1 MARPVGSV
9 RLRWIIVLLAAGVIF
24 VLSDVLFTW
33 RQLTTSA
40 WSAATSSSSPRP
52 VRSGDSRAN
61 SATIQAIYDAVA
73 KANDSADVQKLTQYV
88 DRLSESEATDLLRKI
103 DPQATT
109 TATSAITAAKAAA
122 LVPPVTVSEDEK
134 DDDTLRMETEQLKAQ
149 EAENMK
155 EENRIKTLESQLLHS
170 LHNLT
175 QKTTEPRGIVLP
187 LYDDLVPLGLSLI
200 MELRSLG
207 VTLPVEIPHCGD
219 LNPKLTATIEKKSKQ
234 LGQIYVYNACELA
247 ANEKSLLDASKP
259 VFCKDLDECHKKFRT
274 FDIKVLGL
282 VYSRFEELMLVDAD
296 ALMMQS
302 PMSLWETEKYHKTGT
317 LFFNDRISQTNTSL
331 GYRPA
336 SRLHSND
343 LRHYLSNAD
352 VSVFRQLPTIQRE
365 KATTA
370 NDVAL
375 PFEPSDILLNSHA
388 WNGRSGHQMDS
399 SLLLWS
405 KKRQPRATAV
415 LASFISLNDVGRPPS
430 YGDKELFFVA
440 CELAETQYS
449 FSDFGVGA
457 AGSDFKDHGEGKS
470 IICGQSAQFYPVKSP
485 DESNVGLLY
494 LNSDAI
500 MEYKPKTQP
509 MFYSKARAA
518 DVYPGSFSD
527 WELPQDCPFDVTGVP
542 FSDLNAQRILMRQRL
557 HDIAVEWER
566 NALMSENES
575 EQTQADAA
583 VNTKLDVLLKQLS
596 DGTPFEEINAAPRT
610 EPVAVTPA
618 STTPEPQAVQQAN
631 KWAEF
636 MKTARERADLE
647 KQMETRLIH
656 SLNTLSQK
664 TSMPRGIVL
673 PLYDKITTL
682 GVSLVLQ
689 LRSLGVDLPIEIPH
703 CGDFDEAYG
712 EAIMKKTEQL
722 DEVYVY
728 NACKLAVTA
737 KSLLDPSKQLFCK
750 DLDNCHRRFRN
761 FAIKVLGVV
770 YSRFEEIMLMDAD
783 ALLFQSP
790 MPLWDTNKYQ
800 TTGTLFFN
808 DRIAE
813 ANFSMGLG
821 YKPANR
827 PNIMA
832 IEDYL
837 SKADVDL
844 FRNIPTLPRPNASAE
859 LIAADKSTV
868 TLHFQPSE
876 GLLRSHPW
884 NGRSAHRVDSSIL
897 LWNKKRQPRA
907 TAILASIIS
916 LNDVPRP
923 PSYGDK
929 EFFFVACELAE
940 SQYAFSDFATGSA
953 GPDFRNKGENKSII
967 CGSAAH
973 HFPEKS
979 ESTPIQE
986 VSLLYMNTDYIMRY
1000 KPKKS
1005 PMYYSAA
1012 RPRDFFPG
1020 TFEERKLLMM
1030 CPFDITGVKF
1040 SDAEVQ
1046 QIYQRQHFFDIA
1058 KDWED
1063 DFKEPAGAER
1073 EAAETLTNEKLEVL
1087 MDQIKNGPPLED
1099 ATDPPKDPDKEAQE
1113 KKAVELQA
1121 KADQLREQEK
1131 QLVHTLN
1138 QIAQQTTVKRGIV
1151 IPVYDGI
1158 IKLAISLV
1166 LELRTIGINEPIEM
1180 PHCGDLDEDAQKMY
1194 QTKQQ
1199 LGTIWFYNV
1208 CAKAERATS
1217 VMDSSRKVFCE
1228 KIEDCHAKF
1237 RGFIIKPLAV
1247 TFSRFEEIMMIDA
1260 DTTFFVSPAKLWD
1273 SEKYNKT
1280 GNFLMHDR
1288 ISHEIWFMAERVP
1301 GKPDVSVEQNYFAT
1315 FDVKPFRSLSTLER
1329 PKATVENKTPVKL
1342 NFEPSDFLLS
1352 SHSFNLRAG
1361 HQVDSSLVLWNKKRQ
1376 PRATAI
1382 LASFIALNDIPAPPS
1397 YGDKEFFFY
1406 ASELAETQYSFS
1418 DHAIG
1423 AVGTKLIDGGPKN
1436 STLCGDMAQVFP
1448 IHQDGVPDDD
1458 VPLFYFNSDRILWF
1472 RPKTEPVYY
1481 MKARPWEFYPG
1492 PFGERKQ
1499 ECPFGITAGKLSA
1512 EEERHLA
1519 GRQHIYEAVDAWH
1532 RVGKEKPANLDEQN
1546 LAIDGV
1552 LRKVIAEMQGKS
1564 PADVAPDPLRE
1575 SKQDNQ
1581 IERTT
1586 EMMERQLV
1594 YTLSQITQ
1602 RMTIKRGI
1610 VMPLYEPIA
1619 RLGFSLILELRA
1631 MGITLPIEV
1640 PHCTDLKPETVE
1652 LIRTKKELGEIR
1664 AYDVCELA
1672 ASAKSVT
1679 NASRPVFCDDIDG
1692 CRTKFRSFMI
1702 KPLAVSYSQ
1711 FEEILMLD
1719 ADTTFFVNPTVLF
1732 DSEKFKTTGN
1742 LLMHD
1747 RISHDWWF
1755 MAERASKKPDI
1766 SVEQKYFANFDV
1778 TPFRPLPTHARPKAT
1793 VENKTPVKLNFEPS
1807 DFLLSSHS
1815 FNLRSGHQ
1823 VDSSLVMWNK
1833 KRQPRA
1839 TAILASFV
1847 AQNDIASPPSYG
1859 DKELFFYA
1867 NELAET
1873 QYSFSDHAIGAVG
1886 TKVEDGGPKNSTL
1899 CGDMAQVFPIHQD
1912 GVPDDDVPLFYL
1924 NSDRI
1929 LHFKPDVEPVYYMKA
1944 RPWALYPGAFGKR
1957 PQECPFNITVGRF
1970 EEFHINHLAERRK
1983 LWEQVKAW

>member
-1 MARPVGSV
+1 MGSA
-9 RLRWIIVLLAAGVIF
+9 RLRWIALLLGAGVLV

-33 RQLTTSA
+33 RQLTTRA
-40 WSAATSSSSPRP
+40 GGA
-52 VRSGDSRAN
+52 VRSG
-61 SATIQAIYDAVA
+61 SAASPATAQAIYDAVA
-73 KANDSADVQKLTQYV
+73 RANDSADVQTLTHLV
-88 DRLSESEATDLLRKI
+88 DRLSESEAAELLQKI
-103 DPQATT
+103 GPTT
-109 TATSAITAAKAAA
+109 
-122 LVPPVTVSEDEK
+122 PPPTPAETR
-134 DDDTLRMETEQLKAQ
+134 DDDTLRLETERLKADEL
-149 EAENMK
+149 EAARREQ
-155 EENRIKTLESQLLHS
+155 RLKTLETQLLHS
-170 LHNLT
+170 LLSASQRT
-175 QKTTEPRGIVLP
+175 SEKRGVVLP
-187 LYDDLVPLGLSLI
+187 LFDDLAPLGLSLLL
-200 MELRSLG
+200 ELRSLG
-207 VTLPVEIPHCGD
+207 VVLPVEIPHCGD
-219 LNPKLTATIEKKSKQ
+219 LDPKIVASVEQKRQL
-234 LGQIYVYNACELA
+234 LGQVDVYDACELA
-247 ANEKSLLDASKP
+247 AKEKSLLDPSKP
-259 VFCKDLDECHKKFRT
+259 IFCKDLDECHRKFRT
-274 FDIKVLGL
+274 FDIKVLAV
-282 VYSRFEELMLVDAD
+282 VYSRFEELMLLDAD
-296 ALMMQS
+296 ALMLQN
-302 PMSLWETEKYHKTGT
+302 PMPLWESDKFQTTGT
-317 LFFNDRISQTNTSL
+317 LFFNDRISQTNFSL

-336 SRLHSND
+336 SRPDVTELQ
-343 LRHYLSNAD
+343 HYLSKAD
-352 VSVFRQLPTIQRE
+352 VSVFRQLPTLPRE

-370 NDVAL
+370 TKVFL

-405 KKRQPRATAV
+405 KTRQPRATAV
-415 LASFISLNDVGRPPS
+415 LASFVSLNDVGRPPS

-457 AGSDFKDHGEGKS
+457 AGSDFKDHGEDKS
-470 IICGQSAQFYPVKSP
+470 IICGQAAQFYPVKP
-485 DESNVGLLY
+485 QDDSNASLFY

-500 MEYKPKTQP
+500 MEYRPKAQP
-509 MFYSKARAA
+509 LYYSKARAA
-518 DVYPGSFSD
+518 DLYPGSFTD
-527 WELPQDCPFDVTGVP
+527 WELPQNCPFNVTGLP
-542 FSDLNAQRILMRQRL
+542 FSDLQVQRVLLRQRL

-566 NALMSENES
+566 NALTSENEN
-575 EQTQADAA
+575 ERVQADEL
-583 VNTKLDVLLKQLS
+583 VNAKLQALLKQMS
-596 DGTPFEEINAAPRT
+596 DGTPLEEATAAPGT
-610 EPVAVTPA
+610 EPTPTTDTPT
-618 STTPEPQAVQQAN
+618 STESQAVQQAN

-636 MKTARERADLE
+636 MKDARERAELE
-647 KQMETRLIH
+647 KLLETRLIH
-656 SLNTLSQK
+656 SLYTVSQQ
-664 TSMPRGIVL
+664 TSVQRGIVL

-682 GVSLVLQ
+682 GVSLILQ

-703 CGDFDEAYG
+703 CGDFDEEYG
-712 EAIMKKTEQL
+712 ETIMKKTEQL
-722 DEVYVY
+722 GEVYVY
-728 NACKLAVTA
+728 NVCKIAATA

-790 MPLWDTNKYQ
+790 MPLWETNKYQ
-800 TTGTLFFN
+800 TTGTLFSN

-821 YKPANR
+821 YRPANR
-827 PNIMA
+827 PDIMA

-844 FRNIPTLPRPNASAE
+844 FRHIPTLPRPNASAE

-876 GLLRSHPW
+876 GLLKSHPW

-907 TAILASIIS
+907 TSILASFIS

-929 EFFFVACELAE
+929 ELFFVACELAE
-940 SQYAFSDFATGSA
+940 TQYTFSEFATGSA
-953 GPDFRNKGENKSII
+953 GTDFRNHGHNKSIL

-979 ESTPIQE
+979 EDTPIQE

-1005 PMYYSAA
+1005 PIYYSAA

-1040 SDAEVQ
+1040 TDDEVQ
-1046 QIYQRQHFFDIA
+1046 QIYQRQHFFDISTEWGNNA
-1058 KDWED
+1058 KISD
-1063 DFKEPAGAER
+1063 AVER
-1073 EAAETLTNEKLEVL
+1073 EAADTLTNAKLQAL
-1087 MDQIKNGPPLED
+1087 YKRMKNGPPLED
-1099 ATDPPKDPDKEAQE
+1099 ATEPPKDPAKEEEERKAAE
-1113 KKAVELQA
+1113 LKKKTEELQA
-1121 KADQLREQEK
+1121 QEK

-1166 LELRTIGINEPIEM
+1166 LELRTIGITEPIEM
-1180 PHCGDLDEDAQKMY
+1180 PHCGDLNPNVQQMY
-1194 QTKQQ
+1194 LTKKQ

-1217 VMDSSRKVFCE
+1217 LLDSSRKVFCQ

-1237 RGFIIKPLAV
+1237 RGFIIKPLSV

-1288 ISHEIWFMAERVP
+1288 ISHEQWFMAERVP
-1301 GKPDVSVEQNYFAT
+1301 GNSQVSVEQNYFSK
-1315 FDVKPFRSLSTLER
+1315 FDVKPFRSLPTLER
-1329 PKATVENKTPVKL
+1329 PKATVENPTTVTL
-1342 NFEPSDFLLS
+1342 NFEPSDFLLR
-1352 SHSFNLRAG
+1352 SHSFNIRAG

-1382 LASFIALNDIPAPPS
+1382 LASFIALNDIPEPPS

-1423 AVGTKLIDGGPKN
+1423 AVGTKLLIDGGPKN

-1458 VPLFYFNSDRILWF
+1458 VPLFYFNSDRILYF

-1492 PFGERKQ
+1492 AFGERQQ
-1499 ECPFGITAGKLSA
+1499 ECPFDITVGKLSE

-1519 GRQHIYEAVDAWH
+1519 GRQHLYEVVDAWD
-1532 RVGKEKPANLDEQN
+1532 RVASQKPANLDEKN
-1546 LAIDGV
+1546 ASIDEV
-1552 LRKVIAEMQGKS
+1552 LRKTIAEMQGKD
-1564 PADVAPDPLRE
+1564 PAGVAPAPPRE
-1575 SKQDNQ
+1575 SKQVDQ
-1581 IERTT
+1581 VERTT
-1586 EMMERQLV
+1586 QMMEKQLV

-1602 RMTIKRGI
+1602 TTTTKRGI

-1631 MGITLPIEV
+1631 MGIKLPIEV

-1652 LIRTKKELGEIR
+1652 IIRTKKELGEIR

-1672 ASAKSVT
+1672 ANAKSVR
-1679 NASRPVFCDDIDG
+1679 NASRPVFCDDIDA

-1702 KPLAVSYSQ
+1702 KPLAVTYSQ

-1719 ADTTFFVNPTVLF
+1719 ADTTFFINPTVLF
-1732 DSEKFKTTGN
+1732 ESDKFKTTGN

-1755 MAERASKKPDI
+1755 MAERVSGKPDV
-1766 SVEQKYFANFDV
+1766 SVEQNYFATFDV
-1778 TPFRPLPTHARPKAT
+1778 TPFRPLPTLERPKAT
-1793 VENKTPVKLNFEPS
+1793 VENKTPVKLNFDPS

-1847 AQNDIASPPSYG
+1847 AQNDLASPPSYG

-1867 NELAET
+1867 SELAET

-1899 CGDMAQVFPIHQD
+1899 CGDMAQVFPIHHD
-1912 GVPDDDVPLFYL
+1912 GVADDDVPLFYL

-1929 LHFKPDVEPVYYMKA
+1929 LYFKPDVEPVYYMKA
-1944 RPWALYPGAFGKR
+1944 RPWAHYPGAFGKR

-1970 EEFHINHLAERRK
+1970 EEPHINHLAERRK
-1983 LWEQVKAW
+1983 FFEQVKAW

>member
-1 MARPVGSV
+1 MARSFGSV
-9 RLRWIIVLLAAGVIF
+9 RLRWIVLLLGAGVVV

-40 WSAATSSSSPRP
+40 WNSVSTFPQATSHSDARARP
-52 VRSGDSRAN
+52 
-61 SATIQAIYDAVA
+61 ATVQAIYDAVA
-73 KANDSADVQKLTQYV
+73 KANNSADANQLTQLV
-88 DRLSESEATDLLRKI
+88 DRLSESEVTELLHQIK
-103 DPQATT
+103 PTAVT
-109 TATSAITAAKAAA
+109 TAKMAASI
-122 LVPPVTVSEDEK
+122 PPVTLLPDDK
-134 DDDTLRMETEQLKAQ
+134 DDDTLRMETEELKAGEV
-149 EAENMK
+149 EAMK
-155 EENRIKTLESQLLHS
+155 EENRIKTLETQLLYS
-170 LHNLT
+170 LHNVT
-175 QKTTEPRGIVLP
+175 QKTSEPRGIVLP
-187 LYDDLVPLGLSLI
+187 LFDDLVPLGLSLV

-207 VTLPVEIPHCGD
+207 VILPVEIPHCGD
-219 LNPKLTATIEKKSKQ
+219 LNPKLVATIEKKAKQ
-234 LGQIYVYNACELA
+234 LGQAYVYDACELA
-247 ANEKSLLDASKP
+247 AKEKSLLDASKP
-259 VFCKDLDECHKKFRT
+259 IFCKDLDECHDKFRT
-274 FDIKVLGL
+274 FDIKLLG
-282 VYSRFEELMLVDAD
+282 VIYSRFEELMLLDAD
-296 ALMMQS
+296 VIMMQN
-302 PMSLWETEKYHKTGT
+302 PMPLWEAEKFMKTGT

-336 SRLHSND
+336 SRLHTTD
-343 LRHYLSNAD
+343 LRHYLLNAD
-352 VSVFRQLPTIQRE
+352 VSIFRQLPTIERE
-365 KATTA
+365 KSAMGS
-370 NDVAL
+370 DVAL

-415 LASFISLNDVGRPPS
+415 LASFVSLNDVGRPPS
-430 YGDKELFFVA
+430 YGDKELFFLA
-440 CELAETQYS
+440 CELAETQYV

-457 AGSDFKDHGEGKS
+457 AGSDFKNHGDGKS
-470 IICGQSAQFYPVKSP
+470 IICGQPAQFYPVKP
-485 DESNVGLLY
+485 QDGNNVSVLY

-500 MEYKPKTQP
+500 MEYKPRTQP
-509 MFYSKARAA
+509 LYYSKARAA
-518 DVYPGSFSD
+518 EVYPGSFSD
-527 WELPQDCPFDVTGVP
+527 WELPQDCPFDVTGMP
-542 FSDLNAQRILMRQRL
+542 FSALQVQHILLRQRL

-566 NALMSENES
+566 NALLSENGS
-575 EQTQADAA
+575 EQAQADAQA
-583 VNTKLDVLLKQLS
+583 NTKLEALLKQLS
-596 DGTPFEEINAAPRT
+596 AGVPFEEATAAPGT
-610 EPVAVTPA
+610 EPVASTPA
-618 STTPEPQAVQQAN
+618 TTSPEPQAVQQAN
-631 KWAEF
+631 KWAEL
-636 MKTARERADLE
+636 MKTARERTELE
-647 KQMETRLIH
+647 KRMETRLIH
-656 SLNTLSQK
+656 SLNTLSQQ
-664 TSMPRGIVL
+664 TSVPRGIVL

-689 LRSLGVDLPIEIPH
+689 LRSLGADIPIEIPH
-703 CGDFDEAYG
+703 CGDFDEDYG
-712 EAIMKKTEQL
+712 EALMKKSEQL
-722 DEVYVY
+722 GEIYVY
-728 NACKLAVTA
+728 NACKLAVTS
-737 KSLLDPSKQLFCK
+737 KSLLDPAKPLFCK
-750 DLDNCHRRFRN
+750 DLDNCHRRYRN

-790 MPLWDTNKYQ
+790 MSLWETKKYQ

-821 YKPANR
+821 YRPANR
-827 PNIMA
+827 PNVMA

-844 FRNIPTLPRPNASAE
+844 YRNIPTLSRPNAPAE

-876 GLLRSHPW
+876 GLLKSHPW

-907 TAILASIIS
+907 TAILASFIS
-916 LNDVPRP
+916 LNDLPRP

-929 EFFFVACELAE
+929 ELFFVACELAE
-940 SQYAFSDFATGSA
+940 TQYAFSEFATGSA
-953 GPDFRNKGENKSII
+953 GSDFRNKGEDKSII

-973 HFPEKS
+973 YFPEKS
-979 ESTPIQE
+979 DDTPIKQ
-986 VSLLYMNTDYIMRY
+986 VSLLYMNSDYIMRY

-1040 SDAEVQ
+1040 TDAEVQ
-1046 QIYQRQHFFDIA
+1046 QVYQRQHFFNIA
-1058 KDWED
+1058 KEWED
-1063 DFKEPAGAER
+1063 DAKEPTLAER

-1087 MDQIKNGPPLED
+1087 LDRTKNGPPLED
-1099 ATDPPKDPDKEAQE
+1099 ATEPPKDPMKEKQE
-1113 KKAVELQA
+1113 KRAAELQA
-1121 KADQLREQEK
+1121 KANELQEQEK

-1166 LELRTIGINEPIEM
+1166 LELRTMGIKEPIEM
-1180 PHCGDLDEDAQKMY
+1180 PHCGDLDPNVQKMY
-1194 QTKQQ
+1194 LTKKQ

-1208 CAKAERATS
+1208 CAKAARATS

-1237 RGFIIKPLAV
+1237 RGFIIKPLSV

-1273 SEKYNKT
+1273 SDKYNKT

-1288 ISHEIWFMAERVP
+1288 ISHEQWFMAERVP

-1315 FDVKPFRSLSTLER
+1315 FDVKLFRSLATLER
-1329 PKATVENKTPVKL
+1329 PKATLTNPTSVELK
-1342 NFEPSDFLLS
+1342 FEPSDFLLS
-1352 SHSFNLRAG
+1352 SHSFNIRAG
-1361 HQVDSSLVLWNKKRQ
+1361 HQVDSSLVLWNKKKQ

-1382 LASFIALNDIPAPPS
+1382 LASFVALNDIPEPPS

-1423 AVGTKLIDGGPKN
+1423 AVGTNFLIDGGPKN

-1472 RPKTEPVYY
+1472 RPKKEPVYY

-1492 PFGERKQ
+1492 AFGERKQ
-1499 ECPFGITAGKLSA
+1499 ECPFDITVGKLSE

-1519 GRQHIYEAVDAWH
+1519 GRQHIYEVVDAWD
-1532 RVGKEKPANLDEQN
+1532 RVAKEKPVNLDDQN
-1546 LAIDGV
+1546 VAIDEV
-1552 LRKVIAEMQGKS
+1552 LRKVIAEMQGKNL
-1564 PADVAPDPLRE
+1564 ADVAPAPPRE
-1575 SKQDNQ
+1575 SKQNDQ
-1581 IERTT
+1581 VERTT
-1586 EMMERQLV
+1586 QMMEKQLV

-1602 RMTIKRGI
+1602 RTTIKRGI

-1672 ASAKSVT
+1672 AGARSVI

-1732 DSEKFKTTGN
+1732 DSAKFKTTGN

-1755 MAERASKKPDI
+1755 MAERASKNPDV
-1766 SVEQKYFANFDV
+1766 SVEQKYFADFDV
-1778 TPFRPLPTHARPKAT
+1778 TPFRPLPTLERPKAT
-1793 VENKTPVKLNFEPS
+1793 VENKTPVTLNFEPS

-1847 AQNDIASPPSYG
+1847 AQNDISSPPSYG

-1867 NELAET
+1867 SELAET

-1886 TKVEDGGPKNSTL
+1886 TKVVDGGPKNSTL
-1899 CGDMAQVFPIHQD
+1899 CGDMAQIFPIHQD
-1912 GVPDDDVPLFYL
+1912 GVADDDVPLFYL

-1929 LHFKPDVEPVYYMKA
+1929 LYFKPDVEPVYYMKA
-1944 RPWALYPGAFGKR
+1944 RPWTHYPGAFGGR
-1957 PQECPFNITVGRF
+1957 PQECPFDITVGRF
-1970 EEFHINHLAERRK
+1970 EESHINHLAERRK
-1983 LWEQVKAW
+1983 FSEQVKAW

>member
-1 MARPVGSV
+1 MGLA
-9 RLRWIIVLLAAGVIF
+9 LL
-24 VLSDVLFTW
+24 L
-33 RQLTTSA
+33 
-40 WSAATSSSSPRP
+40 
-52 VRSGDSRAN
+52 
-61 SATIQAIYDAVA
+61 
-73 KANDSADVQKLTQYV
+73 
-88 DRLSESEATDLLRKI
+88 
-103 DPQATT
+103 
-109 TATSAITAAKAAA
+109 
-122 LVPPVTVSEDEK
+122 
-134 DDDTLRMETEQLKAQ
+134 
-149 EAENMK
+149 
-155 EENRIKTLESQLLHS
+155 
-170 LHNLT
+170 
-175 QKTTEPRGIVLP
+175 
-187 LYDDLVPLGLSLI
+187 
-200 MELRSLG
+200 ELRALG
-207 VTLPVEIPHCGD
+207 VALPVELAHCGD
-219 LNPKLTATIEKKSKQ
+219 LSEQLVASIRRKGEQ
-234 LGQIYVYNACELA
+234 LGAVSVYDACELA
-247 ANEKSLLDASKP
+247 ARETSLLDGSKP
-259 VFCKDLDECHKKFRT
+259 VFCRGLDDCHARFRT
-274 FDIKVLGL
+274 RDLQVLAL
-282 VYSRFEELMLVDAD
+282 VYSRFQELMLLDAD
-296 ALMMQS
+296 ALLLQS
-302 PMSLWETEKYHKTGT
+302 PMPLWDTDKFRRTGT
-317 LFFNDRISQTNTSL
+317 LFFHDRVGHPNASL
-331 GYRPA
+331 GLRPA
-336 SRLHSND
+336 SRPAVTELQN
-343 LRHYLSNAD
+343 YLSNAD
-352 VSVFRQLPTIQRE
+352 VTAFRQLPTIPRE
-365 KATTA
+365 KATVAT
-370 NDVAL
+370 DVQL
-375 PFEPSDILLNSHA
+375 LFEPSDILLNSHA
-388 WNGRSGHQMDS
+388 WNGRSGHQLDS

-415 LASFISLNDVGRPPS
+415 LASFVALNDIDRPPS
-430 YGDKELFFVA
+430 DGAKELFFVA
-440 CELAETQYS
+440 CELAETQYA
-449 FSDFGVGA
+449 FSDFAVGA

-470 IICGQSAQFYPVKSP
+470 VLCGQPAQFFPVKPADNSKA
-485 DESNVGLLY
+485 SLLY

-509 MFYSKARAA
+509 MYYSKERGS
-518 DVYPGSFSD
+518 DFYPGSFSD
-527 WELPQDCPFDVTGVP
+527 WELPQDCPFDVTGIP
-542 FSDLNAQRILMRQRL
+542 FSEIQAQRVLFRQHL
-557 HDIAVEWER
+557 HDVTVEWER
-566 NALMSENES
+566 NALMSENEN
-575 EQTQADAA
+575 ERTQADGL
-583 VNTKLDVLLKQLS
+583 VNTKLQTLLQQFS
-596 DGTPFEEINAAPRT
+596 AGTPLEEASSAHATAPPATRAPETELTSPPATT
-610 EPVAVTPA
+610 EPQVNEQ
-618 STTPEPQAVQQAN
+618 SN
-631 KWAEF
+631 KWSES
-636 MKTARERADLE
+636 MKNARERAELE
-647 KQMETRLIH
+647 KLMETRLIH
-656 SLNTLSQK
+656 SLHTLSQQ
-664 TSMPRGIVL
+664 TSVQRGIIL

-682 GVSLVLQ
+682 GVSLILQ

-703 CGDFDEAYG
+703 CGDFDEEYG
-712 EAIMKKTEQL
+712 EIMMQKTEQL
-722 DEVYVY
+722 GEVYVY

-737 KSLLDPSKQLFCK
+737 KSLLDPEKPLFCK
-750 DLDNCHRRFRN
+750 DLNACHRRYRN

-770 YSRFEEIMLMDAD
+770 YSRFEEVMLMDAD

-790 MPLWDTNKYQ
+790 MPLWETKKYQ

-821 YKPANR
+821 YRPAKR

-837 SKADVDL
+837 SKANVDL
-844 FRNIPTLPRPNASAE
+844 FRHIPTLTRPNASAE
-859 LIAADKSTV
+859 LIEADRSTV

-876 GLLRSHPW
+876 GLLKSHPW

-907 TAILASIIS
+907 TSILASFIS
-916 LNDVPRP
+916 LNDLPRP

-929 EFFFVACELAE
+929 ELFFVACELAE
-940 SQYAFSDFATGSA
+940 TQYTFSDFATGSA
-953 GPDFRNKGENKSII
+953 GSDFRNKGENKSVI

-979 ESTPIQE
+979 DNTPIQE

-1020 TFEERKLLMM
+1020 TFEERKLMMM

-1040 SDAEVQ
+1040 NDVEVK
-1046 QIYQRQHFFDIA
+1046 QIYQRQQFFYISTEWENNA
-1058 KDWED
+1058 KEKD
-1063 DFKEPAGAER
+1063 GAKR
-1073 EAAETLTNEKLEVL
+1073 EAADSITNEKLRAL
-1087 MDQIKNGPPLED
+1087 LKLGPPLED
-1099 ATDPPKDPDKEAQE
+1099 ITDPPKDPFKEEEA
-1113 KKAVELQA
+1113 KKAAELKKKADELQT
-1121 KADQLREQEK
+1121 LEK
-1131 QLVHTLN
+1131 QLVYTLN
-1138 QIAQQTTVKRGIV
+1138 HIAQQTTVKRGIV

-1166 LELRTIGINEPIEM
+1166 LELRTIGITEPVEM
-1180 PHCGDLDEDAQKMY
+1180 PHCGDLNPEAQKTY
-1194 QTKQQ
+1194 LSKKQ

-1208 CAKAERATS
+1208 CERAARTTS
-1217 VMDSSRKVFCE
+1217 LLDSSRKVFCE
-1228 KIEDCHAKF
+1228 KVEDCHAKF
-1237 RGFIIKPLAV
+1237 RGFIIKPLSV

-1273 SEKYNKT
+1273 SDKYKNT

-1288 ISHEIWFMAERVP
+1288 ISHEQWFMAERVP
-1301 GKPDVSVEQNYFAT
+1301 GNPEISVEQSYFSK
-1315 FDVKPFRSLSTLER
+1315 FDVTPFRSLSTLER
-1329 PKATVENKTPVKL
+1329 PKATIANPTTVTL
-1342 NFEPSDFLLS
+1342 NFEPSDFLLK
-1352 SHSFNLRAG
+1352 SHSFNIRAG

-1382 LASFIALNDIPAPPS
+1382 LASFIALNDIAAPPS

-1458 VPLFYFNSDRILWF
+1458 VPLFYFNSDRILYF

-1481 MKARPWEFYPG
+1481 MKARPWDFYPG
-1492 PFGERKQ
+1492 AFGERKQ
-1499 ECPFGITAGKLSA
+1499 ECPFDITVGKLS
-1512 EEERHLA
+1512 EEQERHLE
-1519 GRQHIYEAVDAWH
+1519 GRQHIYEVVDAWD
-1532 RVGKEKPANLDEQN
+1532 RVASQKPENLDEQN
-1546 LAIDGV
+1546 ASIEQV
-1552 LRKVIAEMQGKS
+1552 LRKVIAEMQGKN
-1564 PADVAPDPLRE
+1564 PADLSSSPPRE
-1575 SKQDNQ
+1575 NKQDNQ

-1586 EMMERQLV
+1586 QMMERQLV

-1602 RMTIKRGI
+1602 RTTIKRGI

-1619 RLGFSLILELRA
+1619 KLGFSLILELRA
-1631 MGITLPIEV
+1631 MGVTLPIEV
-1640 PHCTDLKPETVE
+1640 PHCSDLKAETVE
-1652 LIRTKKELGEIR
+1652 LVRTRTELGEIR

-1679 NASRPVFCDDIDG
+1679 NSSRPVFCDDIEG
-1692 CRTKFRSFMI
+1692 CRAKFRSFMI
-1702 KPLAVSYSQ
+1702 KPLAVTYSQ

-1732 DSEKFKTTGN
+1732 DSDKFKTTGN

-1755 MAERASKKPDI
+1755 MAERVSDKLDV
-1766 SVEQKYFANFDV
+1766 SVEQNYFSNFDV
-1778 TPFRPLPTHARPKAT
+1778 TPFRPLPTLERPKAT
-1793 VENKTPVKLNFEPS
+1793 VENKTPVTLKFEPS

-1815 FNLRSGHQ
+1815 FNRRSGHQ

-1886 TKVEDGGPKNSTL
+1886 TKVEDHGPKKSTL

-1912 GVPDDDVPLFYL
+1912 GVPDDHVPLFYL

-1929 LHFKPDVEPVYYMKA
+1929 LYFKPDVEPIEHVLLLEVNRYETVQSIGLNKAVLANASAELLVPGSWVGDMASKTTRSSSTLSLYYM
-1944 RPWALYPGAFGKR
+1944 
-1957 PQECPFNITVGRF
+1957 
-1970 EEFHINHLAERRK
+1970 
-1983 LWEQVKAW
+1983 

>member
-1 MARPVGSV
+1 MARPLGSV
-9 RLRWIIVLLAAGVIF
+9 RLRWIVLLLAAGVIF

-40 WSAATSSSSPRP
+40 WSAATSPRA
-52 VRSGDSRAN
+52 VHSGDTRAN
-61 SATIQAIYDAVA
+61 PATIQAIYDAVA
-73 KANDSADVQKLTQYV
+73 KASDSADVQKLTQLV

-103 DPQATT
+103 DPKTT
-109 TATSAITAAKAAA
+109 TAATAAITAAKTAAS
-122 LVPPVTVSEDEK
+122 VPPVAVSEDEK
-134 DDDTLRMETEQLKAQ
+134 DDDTLRIETEQLKAQ
-149 EAENMK
+149 EVEAMK
-155 EENRIKTLESQLLHS
+155 EENRIKMLESQLLHS
-170 LHNLT
+170 LHTTT
-175 QKTTEPRGIVLP
+175 QKTTAPRGIVLP

-200 MELRSLG
+200 IELRSLG
-207 VTLPVEIPHCGD
+207 AMLPVEIPHCGD
-219 LNPKLTATIEKKSKQ
+219 LNPKFITTIEKRSKQ
-234 LGQIYVYNACELA
+234 LGQVDVYDVCDLA
-247 ANEKSLLDASKP
+247 TKEKSLLDASKP
-259 VFCKDLDECHKKFRT
+259 IFCKDLDECHSKFRT
-274 FDIKVLGL
+274 FDIKIL
-282 VYSRFEELMLVDAD
+282 AD
-296 ALMMQS
+296 Q
-302 PMSLWETEKYHKTGT
+302 PDQHVVG
-317 LFFNDRISQTNTSL
+317 F
-331 GYRPA
+331 RPA
-336 SRLHSND
+336 SRLHSTD

-352 VSVFRQLPTIQRE
+352 VSVFRQLPTLQRE
-365 KATTA
+365 KATVV

-415 LASFISLNDVGRPPS
+415 LASFIALNDVGRPPS

-440 CELAETQYS
+440 CELAETQYT

-457 AGSDFKDHGEGKS
+457 AGSDFKDHGEDKS
-470 IICGQSAQFYPVKSP
+470 IICGQRAQGY
-485 DESNVGLLY
+485 Y
-494 LNSDAI
+494 CA
-500 MEYKPKTQP
+500 
-509 MFYSKARAA
+509 
-518 DVYPGSFSD
+518 
-527 WELPQDCPFDVTGVP
+527 
-542 FSDLNAQRILMRQRL
+542 
-557 HDIAVEWER
+557 
-566 NALMSENES
+566 
-575 EQTQADAA
+575 
-583 VNTKLDVLLKQLS
+583 
-596 DGTPFEEINAAPRT
+596 RT
-610 EPVAVTPA
+610 EPAAITPA
-618 STTPEPQAVQQAN
+618 PTSLEPQAAEQVN

-636 MKTARERADLE
+636 MKNARERAELE

-656 SLNTLSQK
+656 SLHTLSQQ
-664 TSMPRGIVL
+664 TSVPRGIVL

-682 GVSLVLQ
+682 GVSLILQ

-712 EAIMKKTEQL
+712 ETIMKKRDSWGKSMSIVLQGSGQL
-722 DEVYVY
+722 PPSLPELRHQGTRRRL
-728 NACKLAVTA
+728 LA
-737 KSLLDPSKQLFCK
+737 L
-750 DLDNCHRRFRN
+750 RR
-761 FAIKVLGVV
+761 V
-770 YSRFEEIMLMDAD
+770 MLMDAD

-790 MPLWDTNKYQ
+790 MSLWETNKYQ

-844 FRNIPTLPRPNASAE
+844 FRNIPTLARPNASAE

-876 GLLRSHPW
+876 GLLKSHPW

-940 SQYAFSDFATGSA
+940 AQYSFSDFATGSA
-953 GPDFRNKGENKSII
+953 GTDFRNKGENKSII

-979 ESTPIQE
+979 EDTPIQE
-986 VSLLYMNTDYIMRY
+986 VGLLYMNTDYIMRY
-1000 KPKKS
+1000 KPKKA

-1030 CPFDITGVKF
+1030 CPFDITGVKIT
-1040 SDAEVQ
+1040 DAEAQ
-1046 QIYQRQHFFDIA
+1046 QIYQRQHFFGIA
-1058 KDWED
+1058 KEWED
-1063 DFKEPAGAER
+1063 DAKEP
-1073 EAAETLTNEKLEVL
+1073 TVL
-1087 MDQIKNGPPLED
+1087 STSLIHQRTRTKTHRKRRLPSCKRRRN
-1099 ATDPPKDPDKEAQE
+1099 K
-1113 KKAVELQA
+1113 
-1121 KADQLREQEK
+1121 LREQEK

-1158 IKLAISLV
+1158 IKLAISL
-1166 LELRTIGINEPIEM
+1166 
-1180 PHCGDLDEDAQKMY
+1180 
-1194 QTKQQ
+1194 
-1199 LGTIWFYNV
+1199 
-1208 CAKAERATS
+1208 AERATS

-1247 TFSRFEEIMMIDA
+1247 NVLKSLVQSSCGPSSGLVA
-1260 DTTFFVSPAKLWD
+1260 GV
-1273 SEKYNKT
+1273 
-1280 GNFLMHDR
+1280 
-1288 ISHEIWFMAERVP
+1288 
-1301 GKPDVSVEQNYFAT
+1301 VEQEA
-1315 FDVKPFRSLSTLER
+1315 
-1329 PKATVENKTPVKL
+1329 
-1342 NFEPSDFLLS
+1342 
-1352 SHSFNLRAG
+1352 
-1361 HQVDSSLVLWNKKRQ
+1361 
-1376 PRATAI
+1376 ATARYCDSGI
-1382 LASFIALNDIPAPPS
+1382 FHCAKRYSVPPS

-1406 ASELAETQYSFS
+1406 ASELAEAQYSFS

-1499 ECPFGITAGKLSA
+1499 ECPFGITAGKLST

-1532 RVGKEKPANLDEQN
+1532 RVAKEKPANLDEQN
-1546 LAIDGV
+1546 IAIDGV

-1564 PADVAPDPLRE
+1564 PADVAPAPPRE
-1575 SKQDNQ
+1575 NKQNDQ
-1581 IERTT
+1581 VERTT

-1602 RMTIKRGI
+1602 RTTTKRGI

-1619 RLGFSLILELRA
+1619 RLGLSLILELRA

-1640 PHCTDLKPETVE
+1640 PHCTDLKLETVE

-1692 CRTKFRSFMI
+1692 CRVKFRSFMI

-1732 DSEKFKTTGN
+1732 ESEKFKTTGN

-1755 MAERASKKPDI
+1755 MAEHRCLRLNAQSYRRK
-1766 SVEQKYFANFDV
+1766 QN
-1778 TPFRPLPTHARPKAT
+1778 AR
-1793 VENKTPVKLNFEPS
+1793 ELNFEPS

-1823 VDSSLVMWNK
+1823 VDSSLVMWSK

-1944 RPWALYPGAFGKR
+1944 RPWAHYPGAFGKR

-1970 EEFHINHLAERRK
+1970 VESHINHLAERRK

>member
-1 MARPVGSV
+1 MARLLGSV
-9 RLRWIIVLLAAGVIF
+9 RRRWIVLLLTAGVIF

-40 WSAATSSSSPRP
+40 WSSTTASSSSPRATH
-52 VRSGDSRAN
+52 SGARP
-61 SATIQAIYDAVA
+61 ATVQAIYDAVA
-73 KANDSADVQKLTQYV
+73 KANDSADVQQLTQLV
-88 DRLSESEATDLLRKI
+88 GRLSESEAAELLHKI
-103 DPQATT
+103 GPKTTAAAAATT
-109 TATSAITAAKAAA
+109 KPTASM
-122 LVPPVTVSEDEK
+122 PPAVHIKEDR
-134 DDDTLRMETEQLKAQ
+134 DDDTLRMETEELKAGEV
-149 EAENMK
+149 EAMK

-175 QKTTEPRGIVLP
+175 QKTTEPRGIVVP

-200 MELRSLG
+200 MEMRSLG
-207 VTLPVEIPHCGD
+207 VVFPVEIPHCGD
-219 LNPKLTATIEKKSKQ
+219 LNAKLVTTIEKKRKQ
-234 LGQIYVYNACELA
+234 LGQVYVYDACALA
-247 ANEKSLLDASKP
+247 AQERSLLDPSKP
-259 VFCKDLDECHKKFRT
+259 IFCKDLDECHDKFRT
-274 FDIKVLGL
+274 FDIKVLG
-282 VYSRFEELMLVDAD
+282 VIYSRFEEVMLVDAD
-296 ALMMQS
+296 ALMMQN
-302 PMSLWETEKYHKTGT
+302 PMSLWETEKYRRTGT

-336 SRLHSND
+336 SRLHTTD

-352 VSVFRQLPTIQRE
+352 VSIFRQLPTIRRE
-365 KATTA
+365 KATVA
-370 NDVAL
+370 SDVAL
-375 PFEPSDILLNSHA
+375 PFEPSGILLNSHA

-399 SLLLWS
+399 SMMLWS

-415 LASFISLNDVGRPPS
+415 LASFVSLNDVSRPPS

-440 CELAETQYS
+440 CELAETQYT
-449 FSDFGVGA
+449 FSDFTVGA
-457 AGSDFKDHGEGKS
+457 AGSDFKDHGENKS
-470 IICGQSAQFYPVKSP
+470 IVCGQPAQFYPVKP
-485 DESNVGLLY
+485 QDESNASLLY
-494 LNSDAI
+494 LKSHAI

-509 MFYSKARAA
+509 LYYSKARAA
-518 DVYPGSFSD
+518 EFYPGSFSD

-542 FSDLNAQRILMRQRL
+542 FSDLQVQRILLRQRL

-566 NALMSENES
+566 NALISENEN
-575 EQTQADAA
+575 EQTRADDL
-583 VNTKLDVLLKQLS
+583 VNAKLDALLKQLS
-596 DGTPFEEINAAPRT
+596 DSKPFEEATAPPGT
-610 EPVAVTPA
+610 ELVAVTPA
-618 STTPEPQAVQQAN
+618 PTSPEPPAVQQAN
-631 KWAEF
+631 KWADF
-636 MKTARERADLE
+636 MTSAKERAELE
-647 KQMETRLIH
+647 KKMETRLIH
-656 SLNTLSQK
+656 SLNILSQQ
-664 TSMPRGIVL
+664 TSVPRGIVL

-682 GVSLVLQ
+682 GVSLILQ

-703 CGDFDEAYG
+703 CGDFNEDYG
-712 EAIMKKTEQL
+712 ERIMKKNEQL
-722 DEVYVY
+722 GEVYVY
-728 NACKLAVTA
+728 NACKLAATA
-737 KSLLDPSKQLFCK
+737 KSSLDPSKQVFCK
-750 DLDNCHRRFRN
+750 DLNNCHRRYRN

-790 MPLWDTNKYQ
+790 MLLWETNKYR

-821 YKPANR
+821 YRPANR

-844 FRNIPTLPRPNASAE
+844 FRNIPTLTRPNASAE

-876 GLLRSHPW
+876 GLLKSHPW

-907 TAILASIIS
+907 TAILASFIS

-929 EFFFVACELAE
+929 ELFFVACELAE
-940 SQYAFSDFATGSA
+940 TQYAFSDFATGSA
-953 GPDFRNKGENKSII
+953 GSDFRKKGEDKSII
-967 CGSAAH
+967 CGSASH

-979 ESTPIQE
+979 DDTPIKE
-986 VSLLYMNTDYIMRY
+986 VRLLYMNTDYIMRY

-1030 CPFDITGVKF
+1030 CPFNITGVKF

-1046 QIYQRQHFFDIA
+1046 QIYQRQHFFDISQQ
-1058 KDWED
+1058 WED
-1063 DFKEPAGAER
+1063 DAKESNTAER
-1073 EAAETLTNEKLEVL
+1073 EAAETLTSEKLEVL
-1087 MDQIKNGPPLED
+1087 LDRMKNGPPLED
-1099 ATDPPKDPDKEAQE
+1099 ATDPPKDPNKEDQE
-1113 KKAVELQA
+1113 KKTIGLKAKAQELQ
-1121 KADQLREQEK
+1121 EQEK

-1166 LELRTIGINEPIEM
+1166 LELRTIGIKEPIEM
-1180 PHCGDLDEDAQKMY
+1180 PHCGDLDPEVQKMY
-1194 QTKQQ
+1194 LTKKQ
-1199 LGTIWFYNV
+1199 LGTIWFHNV

-1217 VMDSSRKVFCE
+1217 VMNSSRKVFCE

-1237 RGFIIKPLAV
+1237 RGFIIKPLSV

-1288 ISHEIWFMAERVP
+1288 ISHEKWFMAERVP

-1315 FDVKPFRSLSTLER
+1315 FDVEPFRSLPTLER
-1329 PKATVENKTPVKL
+1329 SKATLTNPTTVKL

-1352 SHSFNLRAG
+1352 SHSFNIRAG
-1361 HQVDSSLVLWNKKRQ
+1361 HQVDSSLVLWNKKKQ

-1423 AVGTKLIDGGPKN
+1423 AVGTKFIDGGPKN

-1481 MKARPWEFYPG
+1481 MKARPWAHYPG
-1492 PFGERKQ
+1492 AFGERQQ
-1499 ECPFGITAGKLSA
+1499 ECPFDITVGKLSA
-1512 EEERHLA
+1512 EEEIHLA
-1519 GRQHIYEAVDAWH
+1519 GRQHIYEVVDAWD
-1532 RVGKEKPANLDEQN
+1532 RVSREKPANMDAQN
-1546 LAIDGV
+1546 AAIDDV
-1552 LRKVIAEMQGKS
+1552 LRKAIADMKGENL
-1564 PADVAPDPLRE
+1564 ADVAPAPPRE
-1575 SKQDNQ
+1575 SKQNDQ
-1581 IERTT
+1581 VERTT
-1586 EMMERQLV
+1586 QMMEKQLV

-1602 RMTIKRGI
+1602 RTTIKRGI
-1610 VMPLYEPIA
+1610 IMPLYEPIA
-1619 RLGFSLILELRA
+1619 RLGLSLILELRA

-1664 AYDVCELA
+1664 AYDICELA
-1672 ASAKSVT
+1672 ANARSVT
-1679 NASRPVFCDDIDG
+1679 NTSRPVFCDGIDS
-1692 CRTKFRSFMI
+1692 CRAKFRSFII

-1719 ADTTFFVNPTVLF
+1719 ADTTFFVNPTALF
-1732 DSEKFKTTGN
+1732 DSDKFKATGN

-1755 MAERASKKPDI
+1755 MAEHVSENPVVT
-1766 SVEQKYFANFDV
+1766 VEQDYFAKFDV
-1778 TPFRPLPTHARPKAT
+1778 TPFRPLPTLERPKAT

-1815 FNLRSGHQ
+1815 FNRRSGHQ

-1847 AQNDIASPPSYG
+1847 AQNDIAPPPSYG
-1859 DKELFFYA
+1859 DKEFFFYA
-1867 NELAET
+1867 SELAET

-1912 GVPDDDVPLFYL
+1912 GVADDNVPLFYL

-1944 RPWALYPGAFGKR
+1944 RPWAHYPGAFGKR
-1957 PQECPFNITVGRF
+1957 PQECPFDITVGRF
-1970 EEFHINHLAERRK
+1970 DESHITHLAERRK
-1983 LWEQVKAW
+1983 FWEQVKAW